1 MAQKQSSEVPEI
13 PWDHVDKLIDLALAE
28 DLGGAGDVTTDS
40 IIPADTVITGRIT
53 ARSECVC
60 AGLEVAGRI
69 FRKLDPGCVWHPEV
83 SDGNLCP
90 PGTVMAVVTGRA
102 RAVLTAERTA
112 LNFIQRLCGI
122 ASMARKY
129 ALAAASGGRTRVLDT
144 RKTTPGFRCLEKYA
158 VAAGGAANHRIGL
171 YDRVMIKDNHLAV
184 AGIQGPDA
192 ILRGVRLARAAH
204 PELEIEVEIDSL
216 SQLDEAIAS
225 GAEYILLDNMTD
237 AEVAEAVKRTAG
249 RAKLEASG
257 NITIGRLPALAAT
270 GVDFASSGAL
280 THSVKAADIA
290 LDIG

>member
-1 MAQKQSSEVPEI
+1 MPQNKTAALPEI

-40 IIPADTVITGRIT
+40 IIPADTVISGRIT

-60 AGLEVAGRI
+60 ACLEVAGRI
-69 FRKLDPGCVWHPEV
+69 FRKLDPGCVWTPKV
-83 SDGNLCP
+83 TDGDLCP
-90 PGTVMAVVTGRA
+90 PGTVMAEITGRA

-112 LNFIQRLCGI
+112 LNFIQRLCGV

-192 ILRGVRLARAAH
+192 IRRGVRLARAAH

-249 RAKLEASG
+249 RARLEASG
-257 NITIGRLPALAAT
+257 NITIERLPALAAT

>member
-1 MAQKQSSEVPEI
+1 M
-13 PWDHVDKLIDLALAE
+13 DKLIDLALAE
-28 DLGGAGDVTTDS
+28 DLDGAGDVTTDS
-40 IIPADTVITGRIT
+40 IIPADAVITGRIA

-60 AGLEVAGRI
+60 ACLEVAGRI
-69 FRKLDPGCVWHPEV
+69 FRKLDPECVWTPKV
-83 SDGNLCP
+83 ADGDLCP
-90 PGTVMAVVTGRA
+90 PGTVMAEVTGRA

-112 LNFIQRLCGI
+112 LNFIQRLCGV

-129 ALAAASGGRTRVLDT
+129 ALAAASGGRTVVLDT

-192 ILRGVRLARAAH
+192 ISRGVRLARAAH

-225 GAEYILLDNMTD
+225 GAEYILLDNMND
-237 AEVAEAVKRTAG
+237 ALVAEAVRRTAG
-249 RAKLEASG
+249 RARLEASG
-257 NITIGRLPALAAT
+257 NITVERLPALAAT

>member
-1 MAQKQSSEVPEI
+1 MVPKKSSGLPEI

-28 DLGGAGDVTTDS
+28 DLGRAGDVTTDS
-40 IIPADTVITGRIT
+40 ISPADIVITGRIT

-60 AGLEVAGRI
+60 ACLEVAGRI
-69 FRKLDPGCVWHPEV
+69 FRKLDPGCVWTPKV
-83 SDGNLCP
+83 SDGDLCP
-90 PGTVMAVVTGRA
+90 PGTVMAEITGRA

-112 LNFIQRLCGI
+112 LNFIQRLCGV
-122 ASMARKY
+122 ATMARQY

-192 ILRGVRLARAAH
+192 IRRGVRLARAAH

-249 RAKLEASG
+249 RARLEASG
-257 NITIGRLPALAAT
+257 NITVGRLPALAAT

>member
-1 MAQKQSSEVPEI
+1 MVPKKTSGLPEI
-13 PWDHVDKLIDLALAE
+13 PWEHVDKLIELALAE
-28 DLGGAGDVTTDS
+28 DLGAAGDVTTDS

-60 AGLEVAGRI
+60 ACLEVAGRI
-69 FRKLDPGCVWHPEV
+69 FRKLDPGCVWSPKV
-83 SDGNLCP
+83 TDGDLCP
-90 PGTVMAVVTGRA
+90 PGTVMAEITGRA

-112 LNFIQRLCGI
+112 LNFIQRLCGV

-158 VAAGGAANHRIGL
+158 VAAGGAQNHRVGL

-192 ILRGVRLARAAH
+192 IRRGVRLARAAH

-249 RAKLEASG
+249 RARLEASG
-257 NITIGRLPALAAT
+257 NITIERLPALAAT